1 MDYKLAKVCHLTW
14 NNMNTL
20 ENYYNIGQRYNE
32 DVANFNNWFAD
43 EISKAKSSPNS
54 LTAISYIMKKLRL
67 TPGLVDTVGFL
78 NDIYDTLGL
87 SVDYIN
93 IMHMKPN
100 SVTGIWTAKIRN
112 APMVFGVD
120 NMYDPALPTRKVMLF
135 VPLNGT
141 TGLKVRW
148 LDAETSDT
156 VVGPG
161 FVPATNFTFPKQ
173 TEVGQDAFIVDT
185 TCKCMFDNSAN
196 ANHCDF
202 LHIGFEGNPTFEEVK
217 ARFEMLK

>member
-1 MDYKLAKVCHLTW
+1 
-14 NNMNTL
+14 MNTL
-20 ENYYNIGQRYNE
+20 ENYYSIGQRYNN
-32 DVANFNNWFAD
+32 DVDNFNTWFAD
-43 EISKAKSSPNS
+43 EMEKAKTGPNS
-54 LTAISYIMKKLRL
+54 LTAISYIMRKLRL

-78 NDIYDTLGL
+78 NDIYGTLNL

-100 SVTGIWTAKIRN
+100 NVTGIWTAKIRN

-135 VPLNGT
+135 IPLKDT
-141 TGLKVRW
+141 TGLTVRW
-148 LDAETSDT
+148 LDAKTSDT

-161 FVPATNFTFPKQ
+161 LVSATAFTFANH
-173 TEVGQDAFIVDT
+173 TEVGKDAFIVDT

-196 ANHCDF
+196 PNHCNF
-202 LHIGFEGNPTFEEVK
+202 LHIGFEGNPSFEEVK
-217 ARFEMLK
+217 AKFETLK

>member
-1 MDYKLAKVCHLTW
+1 
-14 NNMNTL
+14 MNTL
-20 ENYYNIGQRYNE
+20 ENYHSVGQRYSN
-32 DVANFNNWFAD
+32 DVDNFNVWFAD
-43 EISKAKSSPNS
+43 EIEKAKSSPNS

-78 NDIYDTLGL
+78 NDIYDTLNL

-120 NMYDPALPTRKVMLF
+120 NMYDPALPTRKAMLF

-141 TGLKVRW
+141 TNLTVRW
-148 LDAETSDT
+148 LDTEASDS

-161 FVPATNFTFPKQ
+161 FVPATNFTFADH
-173 TEVGQDAFIVDT
+173 TDVGQDAFIVDT
-185 TCKCMFDNSAN
+185 TRKCMFDNSGN
-196 ANHCDF
+196 PNHCDF
-202 LHIGFEGNPTFEEVK
+202 LHIGFEGNPTFEQVK
-217 ARFEMLK
+217 AKFEMLK